1 MKSKIF
7 IVLLSAAPLFGLD
20 EAFFYRATP
29 LFEPTRIARRGLTTV
44 DMSLSYGSTK
54 HARPGKALE
63 RTVST
68 WDCWGLHV
76 MQQLGVGVPGK
87 NLSNPLDFLL
97 EQLELERSR
106 IVQQR
111 CTFEE
116 WATFAIDGRLRIVE
130 AALSGYYSITDNFFV
145 HANLPLRVFL
155 VGCPCFIDRS
165 PTDDITPNAQ
175 TPLWLAFQNSFDAI
189 LARYNLS
196 REPSNTI
203 GIGDLSLYAGFT
215 CNYQESKHLDFVD
228 ITLQIGV
235 IAPTG
240 KKKNPDKLFSFA
252 TGYDGHVGIGMLGDI
267 AFGFYDWL
275 TFGAHINVIGF
286 FDRSDC
292 IRIKTAMHQSG
303 IIYLAKEKAKIQRG
317 TQING
322 GIYAKADHVAAG
334 FSATLGYSFA
344 QKNSDTVTPCNTT
357 LFSSSIASSEGSRLS
372 WKMHT
377 IHLNAEYD
385 FSRKSWPVGPRVALF
400 YDAQVAGRRVLKTN
414 MVGGAAGIDC
424 MVTF

>member
-1 MKSKIF
+1 
-7 IVLLSAAPLFGLD
+7 
-20 EAFFYRATP
+20 
-29 LFEPTRIARRGLTTV
+29 
-44 DMSLSYGSTK
+44 
-54 HARPGKALE
+54 
-63 RTVST
+63 
-68 WDCWGLHV
+68 

-106 IVQQR
+106 IVHNACIFQ
-111 CTFEE
+111 E
-116 WATFAIDGRLRIVE
+116 WATFSIHGRMRLIE
-130 AALSGYYSITDNFFV
+130 AALSAYYNITNNFFV
-145 HANLPLRVFL
+145 HANLPVRSFL
-155 VGCPCFIDRS
+155 VGCPSFVDLS
-165 PTDDITPNAQ
+165 PTDDITPNNK
-175 TPLWLAFQNSFDAI
+175 TPLWIAFQNSFDAI

-196 REPSNTI
+196 KNPTNTT
-203 GIGDLSLYAGFT
+203 GVGDLSLYVGYT

-240 KKKNPDKLFSFA
+240 KKKNQDEIFSFA
-252 TGYDGHVGIGMLGDI
+252 TGYDGHVGIGLLGDI
-267 AFGFYDWL
+267 GFGLYDWL

-292 IRIKTAMHQSG
+292 IRIKTAPHQSG
-303 IIYLAKEKAKIQRG
+303 IIYLAKEQAKINRG

-322 GIYAKADHVAAG
+322 GIYVKADHVAAG

-344 QKNSDTVTPCNTT
+344 QKNSDTVRPCDTT

-377 IHLNAEYD
+377 INVNVEYD
-385 FSRKSWPVGPRVALF
+385 FSRKNWPVGPRVAFF
-400 YDAQVAGRRVLKTN
+400 YDAQVAGRRIFKTN
-414 MVGGAAGIDC
+414 MVGAAAGIDC
-424 MVTF
+424 ILTF